1 MSEALE
7 ISSPELVKLGPEKS
21 KLAAALARF
30 WPEATVVALVL
41 ILWAPR
47 LFGPIDVRWDAG
59 NRGAAQT
66 RKIGDGL

>member
-7 ISSPELVKLGPEKS
+7 ISSPELVKLGPEK
-21 KLAAALARF
+21 
-30 WPEATVVALVL
+30 

-47 LFGPIDVRWDAG
+47 LSGPIDVRWDAG

-66 RKIGDGL
+66 RKIGDDL